1 MQAAGLAMRPC
12 LHQKVPR
19 AAARRWG
26 TSLLLVA
33 GSALLLAAGAPT
45 GEDLSGPGANGGQ
58 DARINVAAAAR
69 GGIAVALHSQVRA
82 QPGEHPGARASTADC
97 THAGHV

>member
-82 QPGEHPGARASTADC
+82 
-97 THAGHV
+97 

>member
-1 MQAAGLAMRPC
+1 MRPC

-82 QPGEHPGARASTADC
+82 QPGEHPGARASPADC

>member
-1 MQAAGLAMRPC
+1 MRPC

-26 TSLLLVA
+26 TSLLLMA
-33 GSALLLAAGAPT
+33 GGALLLASAGAPT
-45 GEDLSGPGANGGQ
+45 GEDLSGANGGQ

>member
-1 MQAAGLAMRPC
+1 MAG
-12 LHQKVPR
+12 
-19 AAARRWG
+19 G
-26 TSLLLVA
+26 
-33 GSALLLAAGAPT
+33 ALLLASAGAPT
-45 GEDLSGPGANGGQ
+45 GEDLSGANGGQ

-82 QPGEHPGARASTADC
+82 QPGEHPGARASPADC